1 MENQRK
7 PNGIPGSRM
16 EFSELPE
23 VTKFGKTLEPF
34 VVARDSLAEE
44 TLEKNTD
51 INLSLSCEFFLSMV
65 NKWTWIQIR
74 NTLPKFVRSL
84 IV

>member
-1 MENQRK
+1 MEDQRK

-34 VVARDSLAEE
+34 AEE

-51 INLSLSCEFFLSMV
+51 INPSLSCEFFLSMV
-65 NKWTWIQIR
+65 NKWTQIQIR